1 MKKFVLAMLVF
12 GLVTVAFTAGTRAE
26 TSAETSGNTGLV
38 ALLTDQLGVT
48 DKQAA
53 GGAGA
58 LFEMAKNQLSDSEFG
73 KVSKALPGIG
83 GLMQAAPDTS
93 PDTSNA
99 TGGLKEKMEGAAEGL
114 KSVSDAGKSLNKL
127 ATVQNQFSR
136 LGLDTGMVS
145 QFIPV
150 ILDYANS
157 KGGKTVMNL
166 LASVW
171 K

>member
-1 MKKFVLAMLVF
+1 MKKIVLAMLVF
-12 GLVTVAFTAGTRAE
+12 GLVSVAFTAGTRAE

-38 ALLTDQLGVT
+38 SLLTDQLGVT

-58 LFEMAKNQLSDSEFG
+58 LFQMARNQLSEDEFG
-73 KVSKALPGIG
+73 KVSESLPGVG
-83 GLMQAAPDTS
+83 SLMQSAPEASNTTS
-93 PDTSNA
+93 GL
-99 TGGLKEKMEGAAEGL
+99 GGKVEGAAEGL
-114 KSVSDAGKSLNKL
+114 KSLSETGKNLNRL
-127 ATVQNQFSR
+127 ATVQNQFSQ
-136 LGLDTGMVS
+136 LGLDADMVS

-166 LASVW
+166 LSGVW